1 MTDRH
6 LNVAN
11 SKDHEIASWE
21 LASCKHTRWKQ
32 QSTACRWRR
41 RSTCGVAQS
50 HARGLGAA
58 GIAFVVRPC
67 SSGRVLWRRRD
78 RYGLGAGP
86 TIHERS
92 TDA

>member
-58 GIAFVVRPC
+58 D
-67 SSGRVLWRRRD
+67 D
-78 RYGLGAGP
+78 RIRGPALLERARP